1 MDLANRTTEI
11 ARAANFG
18 LPIETCR
25 SAASSAGSLRPR
37 ALELA
42 RRKFT
47 RQRLAGKPMSLRE
60 IQSALVLGNWE
71 HGLKRRVTGALA
83 PSLPKSDLSD
93 RTQDDDCARVQMSFP
108 DAVDGSLLARRATKV
123 AVAAL
128 ANKIPRMPWAIMAR
142 GERYTEPVALAMG
155 FDAGLLAFA
164 MVHCACSS
172 PLFAEAS
179 ACIVCS
185 PRPLSVRFRRVPA
198 FSGSLINGRKSE
210 SDPLRR
216 CPREGAAQRPN
227 PAAALALL
235 RSPLPI

>member
-1 MDLANRTTEI
+1 MTI
-11 ARAANFG
+11 A
-18 LPIETCR
+18 
-25 SAASSAGSLRPR
+25 
-37 ALELA
+37 
-42 RRKFT
+42 
-47 RQRLAGKPMSLRE
+47 
-60 IQSALVLGNWE
+60 
-71 HGLKRRVTGALA
+71 
-83 PSLPKSDLSD
+83 
-93 RTQDDDCARVQMSFP
+93 QMSFP

-185 PRPLSVRFRRVPA
+185 PRPLPFSPCSGFYRRRN
-198 FSGSLINGRKSE
+198 LTH
-210 SDPLRR
+210 LRR
-216 CPREGAAQRPN
+216 ST
-227 PAAALALL
+227 AAL
-235 RSPLPI
+235 